1 MSNAAPRVTIH
12 ETPTGILVRIGDPR
26 MLQAHGEAV
35 LAWLHDRKAGTQ
47 VEVVVNLSKVATF
60 QSAGL
65 ATLARVAFEHRLK
78 LVYTDDKVHRLLDL
92 MGILPV
98 VDIGREEK
106 AFVKQPPPEGDDPTG
121 ATSAREKR
129 TSKGSSG

>member
-1 MSNAAPRVTIH
+1 MSSPAPRVSIH

-26 MLQAHGEAV
+26 MLQSHGEAV
-35 LAWLHDRKAGTQ
+35 IAWLHDHKSGAQ

-98 VDIGREEK
+98 VDVGREEK
-106 AFVKQPPPEGDDPTG
+106 AFVKQPPPDGDEPSGT
-121 ATSAREKR
+121 ASAREKR
-129 TSKGSSG
+129 KS